1 MNILDGIADL
11 SIGVEE
17 LLGVMGAYVPSIT
30 NAGVKYDVSTVEAT
44 SGAAIPD
51 EKNPGLVVTSTRM
64 DMLDSQSGSAGGFI
78 GYGSG
83 RAGFQL
89 RCDAASS
96 YGRSGACGA

>member
-30 NAGVKYDVSTVEAT
+30 NAGVKSDVSTVEAT

-64 DMLDSQSGSAGGFI
+64 DCLTPSPVPQV
-78 GYGSG
+78 
-83 RAGFQL
+83 
-89 RCDAASS
+89 ASS
-96 YGRSGACGA
+96 GTARACRFPIAM